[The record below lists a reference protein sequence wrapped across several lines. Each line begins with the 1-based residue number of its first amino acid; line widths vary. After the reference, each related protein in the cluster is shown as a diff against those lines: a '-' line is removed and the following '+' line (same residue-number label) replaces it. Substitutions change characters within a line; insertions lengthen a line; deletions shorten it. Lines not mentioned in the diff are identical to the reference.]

1 MAMAAN
7 AAVPPLHSRRV
18 EAWVHSVLNPIIEGL
33 GREQFL
39 LERGDLSWRSYS
51 RGCEYIR
58 PIAQYIG
65 PSQVPNL
72 EDFLDDP
79 ENSGFAAQFS
89 QHDQSLGKL
98 ESSVKRFF
106 EELTKSA
113 SFAGEVSS
121 ALQEHATGPH
131 SSQSYSATM
140 TDEAVAKYVGEYLIN
155 NIENLPQHY
164 GLYEFW
170 SQNRERFR
178 RSAESIEFR
187 EQRESFCHAVKE
199 VREISRGLLS
209 HLKDHRRRLC
219 TTFDIPAAP
228 FPNEQVIG
236 A

>member
-89 QHDQSLGKL
+89 QHDHGLRKL
-98 ESSVKRFF
+98 ELSVKRFF
-106 EELTKSA
+106 EGLTNSA
-113 SFAGEVSS
+113 SFTGEIRS
-121 ALQEHATGPH
+121 ALQEYATGPN

-155 NIENLPQHY
+155 NIEILPQHY
-164 GLYEFW
+164 GLHEFW
-170 SQNRERFR
+170 SQNRERFL
-178 RSAESIEFR
+178 RSAESVEFHD
-187 EQRESFCHAVKE
+187 QRESFRHAVKE
-199 VREISRGLLS
+199 VLENSKNLLGQ
-209 HLKDHRRRLC
+209 LKEHRRRLC
-219 TTFDIPAAP
+219 TRFDIPAAP
-228 FPNEQVIG
+228 LPNEQAIG